1 LQVAGDIRP
10 ENPQPTTQ
18 NLPFMAQVYQKYLDP
33 EVLNQIRH
41 LEVTAR
47 NVVEGFLAGLH
58 KSPYKGFS
66 VEFAQHREYVQGDDL
81 RYLDWKAYA
90 KSDKYYIKE
99 YEEET
104 NFRAVIVL
112 DTSESMRYQSGE
124 RYSKLDYGRYMAAS
138 LAYLIQKQSDA
149 AGLALFDEKLYDYVQ
164 PATSQV
170 TLMRMLAS
178 MHEHDAQKKTNIGEV
193 LVDVAARSGRRSLVM
208 IISDL
213 FDKIENLKRGLEHLA
228 ARKHDVIVFNV
239 MDPQERE
246 FTFDRLTQ
254 FMGLEE
260 YPDLLVDPK
269 SLRKAYLEEV
279 AQFTHDVRRVCLRSR
294 SDFVA
299 MDTSTPLE
307 VALQAYLAKRAG
319 RRG

>member
-1 LQVAGDIRP
+1 
-10 ENPQPTTQ
+10 
-18 NLPFMAQVYQKYLDP
+18 MAQAYQKYLDP

-66 VEFAQHREYVQGDDL
+66 VEFAQHREYVPGDDL

-104 NFRAVIVL
+104 NFRAVVVL

-124 RYSKLDYGRYMAAS
+124 LKSKLDYGRYMAAS
-138 LAYLIQKQSDA
+138 LAYLVQKQSDA
-149 AGLALFDEKLYDYVQ
+149 AGLALFDEKLYDWVP
-164 PATSQV
+164 PATSQM

-178 MHEHDAQKKTNIGEV
+178 MHERVPQKKTNIGDV
-193 LVDVAARSGRRSLVM
+193 LVDVAQRSGRRSLVM
-208 IISDL
+208 VISDL
-213 FDKIENLKRGLEHLA
+213 FDKVEHLKRGLEHLA
-228 ARKHDVIVFNV
+228 ARKHDVIVFNL
-239 MDPQERE
+239 MDPQERQ

-254 FMGLEE
+254 FIGLEE
-260 YPDLLVDPK
+260 YPDLLVDPRT
-269 SLRKAYLEEV
+269 LRKAYLEEV
-279 AQFTHDVRRVCLRSR
+279 EHFTTSVRRACLRAR
-294 SDFVA
+294 SDYVA
-299 MDTSTPLE
+299 IDTAMPLD
-307 VALQAYLAKRAG
+307 VALQAYLAKRSG

>member
-1 LQVAGDIRP
+1 
-10 ENPQPTTQ
+10 
-18 NLPFMAQVYQKYLDP
+18 
-33 EVLNQIRH
+33 
-41 LEVTAR
+41 
-47 NVVEGFLAGLH
+47 
-58 KSPYKGFS
+58 
-66 VEFAQHREYVQGDDL
+66 
-81 RYLDWKAYA
+81 
-90 KSDKYYIKE
+90 
-99 YEEET
+99 
-104 NFRAVIVL
+104 
-112 DTSESMRYQSGE
+112 MRYQSGE

-307 VALQAYLAKRAG
+307 VALQAYLAKRTG

>member
-1 LQVAGDIRP
+1 
-10 ENPQPTTQ
+10 
-18 NLPFMAQVYQKYLDP
+18 MAETYQQYLDP
-33 EVLNQIRH
+33 QVLNHIRH

-81 RYLDWKAYA
+81 RFLDWKAYA

-112 DTSESMRYQSGE
+112 DTSESMRYSSGE
-124 RYSKLDYGRYMAAS
+124 NKSKLDYGRYMAAS

-149 AGLALFDEKLYDYVQ
+149 AGLALFDEKLYDYIQ
-164 PATSQV
+164 PATSHV
-170 TLMRMLAS
+170 TLLRMLAT
-178 MHEHDAQKKTNIGEV
+178 MHERPAQKKTNIGEV
-193 LVDVAARSGRRSLVM
+193 LVDVAQRSGRRAMIM

-213 FDKIENLKRGLEHLA
+213 FDNISHLKKGLEHLA
-228 ARKHDVIVFNV
+228 ARKDDVIVFNL

-246 FTFDRLTQ
+246 FKFDRLTQ
-254 FMGLEE
+254 FIGLED
-260 YPDLLVDPK
+260 YPELLVDPR

-279 AQFTHDVRRVCLRSR
+279 DKFNNEVRRACLRAR

-299 MDTSTPLE
+299 IDTGMPLE
-307 VALQAYLAKRAG
+307 VSLQAYLAKRMG

>member
-1 LQVAGDIRP
+1 
-10 ENPQPTTQ
+10 
-18 NLPFMAQVYQKYLDP
+18 MAQAYQQYLDP
-33 EVLNQIRH
+33 AVLNQIRH

-124 RYSKLDYGRYMAAS
+124 QKSKLDYGRYMAAS
-138 LAYLIQKQSDA
+138 LAYLVQKQSDA
-149 AGLALFDEKLYDYVQ
+149 AGLALFDEKLYDWV
-164 PATSQV
+164 PAATSQV

-178 MHEHDAQKKTNIGEV
+178 MHERVPQKKTNIGEV
-193 LVDVAARSGRRSLVM
+193 LVDVASRAGRRSLIMV
-208 IISDL
+208 ISDL
-213 FDKIENLKRGLEHLA
+213 FDKVDHLKRGLEHLA

-254 FMGLEE
+254 FIGLEE
-260 YPDLLVDPK
+260 YPDLLVDPR

-279 AQFTHDVRRVCLRSR
+279 EHFTNAVRRACLRSR
-294 SDFVA
+294 SDFVP
-299 MDTSTPLE
+299 MDTGQPLD
-307 VALQAYLAKRAG
+307 VALAAYLAKRMG